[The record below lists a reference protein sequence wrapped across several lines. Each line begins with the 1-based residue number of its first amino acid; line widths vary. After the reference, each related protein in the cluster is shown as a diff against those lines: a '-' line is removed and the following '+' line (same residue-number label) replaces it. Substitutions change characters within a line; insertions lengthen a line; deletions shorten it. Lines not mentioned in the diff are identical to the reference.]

1 MTPGYVRDCFR
12 LQGPGARHHGSGVE
26 GDQLGLEAIASRAQE
41 QQPQAGDVLHIE
53 EM

>member
-1 MTPGYVRDCFR
+1 MTPGYVRDGLR

-26 GDQLGLEAIASRAQE
+26 SDKLGLETIAPRAQE
-41 QQPQAGDVLHIE
+41 QQPQAGDVLHIG